1 MGNDIPPI
9 CATKKLST
17 SKTATDRSVRLAE
30 RWNMADEHGEF
41 DWAEREG
48 NMHHRSAASPYIRN

>member
-1 MGNDIPPI
+1 MRNEEIVHLKDRN
-9 CATKKLST
+9 
-17 SKTATDRSVRLAE
+17 RSVRLAE

-48 NMHHRSAASPYIRN
+48 NMHYRSAASPYIRN